1 MTTKAARTSMLER
14 LGRWNLRR
22 LGATSTTTPIAD
34 LDLHAYTF
42 APDPKATTTSPPL
55 VLMHGVGSSATTFA
69 KLIRRLRPH
78 VGTIA
83 LPEAPAHGQ
92 STVPEVPLSPDALF
106 ERIGAW
112 LDLVADAP
120 FVLYGNSLGGGAAL
134 RYAIERP
141 DRVAALILLS
151 PAGANAASD
160 ELAALVK
167 TFEFTEK
174 ADARR
179 FVHRLFNKPRWYF
192 GLASGELA
200 RRFASPPLRE
210 FFARVGIDDLLDGDA
225 VQSLA
230 MPILFMWG
238 GAEKLLPAAHLD
250 WFKHHLPSQTEIV
263 EPPHFAHS
271 AYVEH
276 ADEVADLIVAFLDRH
291 GLLSPRSET
300 GEPATE
306 PPTSAD

>member
-1 MTTKAARTSMLER
+1 MTTTAAETSLLER

-22 LGATSTTTPIAD
+22 LGATSTRTPIAD
-34 LDLHAYTF
+34 LVLHAYTF

-55 VLMHGVGSSATTFA
+55 VLMHGVGSSATTFS
-69 KLIRRLRPH
+69 KLIRRLRSH
-78 VGTIA
+78 VGPIA
-83 LPEAPAHGQ
+83 LPEAPGHGY
-92 STVPEVPLSPDALF
+92 STIPDVPLSPDALF
-106 ERIGAW
+106 ERIAAW
-112 LDLVADAP
+112 LDEVPEAP

-134 RYAIERP
+134 RYAILRP

-160 ELAALVK
+160 ELSALVK
-167 TFEFTEK
+167 TFEFSDK
-174 ADARR
+174 GDARR
-179 FVHRLFNKPRWYF
+179 FVRRLFNKPRWYF

-210 FFARVGIDDLLDGDA
+210 FFARVGIDDLLDGER
-225 VQSLA
+225 VRSLA

-250 WFKHHLPSQTEIV
+250 WFKHHLPAHAEVV

-276 ADEVADLIVAFLDRH
+276 AGEVADLIVGFLGRH
-291 GLLSPRSET
+291 GLMSPRA
-300 GEPATE
+300 EPE
-306 PPTSAD
+306 PPVPSSPD